1 MYNKIVWVINK
12 CFFNEFYIVII
23 LNNLIILIGY
33 NIFINF
39 VNLLMMIYCVKL
51 KIWLEKLYR
60 LFNIINFY
68 DEFKNFKILKS
79 VILLSYM
86 NIVIYVCKI
95 CIK

>member
-1 MYNKIVWVINK
+1 MYKFVYNKNVWVINK
-12 CFFNEFYIVII
+12 CFFNEFYVVII

-68 DEFKNFKILKS
+68 DEFRNF
-79 VILLSYM
+79 
-86 NIVIYVCKI
+86 
-95 CIK
+95 

>member
-1 MYNKIVWVINK
+1 MYKFVYNKNVWVINK

-68 DEFKNFKILKS
+68 DEFKNF
-79 VILLSYM
+79 
-86 NIVIYVCKI
+86 
-95 CIK
+95 